1 MAIAAKSVNQPTIGP
16 ATGSVG
22 AKQYNTND
30 KANRTGNNSQYV
42 IMNFFIS
49 WIFTKI
55 IKIVN
60 YDRERMIRYCVRVY
74 LKKQSR
80 SRRTPAKP
88 GHSFL
93 HNPKIVPLHL
103 LRKERATNQQ

>member
-1 MAIAAKSVNQPTIGP
+1 MMAIAAKSVNQPTIGP

-55 IKIVN
+55 IIIVN

-74 LKKQSR
+74 LKNNPAHVARLPNLATLSFTI
-80 SRRTPAKP
+80 RR
-88 GHSFL
+88 
-93 HNPKIVPLHL
+93 
-103 LRKERATNQQ
+103 